1 MDLNIFDMFISSV
14 IINFI
19 NEYKFSKELFII
31 IWLPLHLAK
40 SLVWIIVETDDDKW
54 VSLPEDGSFP

>member
-19 NEYKFSKELFII
+19 NEYKFSRELFII
-31 IWLPLHLAK
+31 IWLP
-40 SLVWIIVETDDDKW
+40 W
-54 VSLPEDGSFP
+54 